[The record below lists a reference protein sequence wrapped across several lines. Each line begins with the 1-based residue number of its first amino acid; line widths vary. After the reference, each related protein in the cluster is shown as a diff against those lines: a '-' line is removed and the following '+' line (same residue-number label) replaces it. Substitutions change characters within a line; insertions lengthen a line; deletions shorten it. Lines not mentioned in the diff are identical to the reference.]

1 MVELLPHEALSPFL
15 WTGGVLG
22 PHAVSLPQHVDVGV
36 GGHLAQRVRH
46 RLRAFDMQVA
56 PPEHGL
62 DALELREAA
71 VAPQDLAELGVHAP
85 FDPVVGGG
93 HRPLC
98 AQRRV
103 EVREQRPRID
113 EPDEPRPRLA
123 QPAVGVGHA
132 AFNQA
137 FLLEEVGP
145 ELAPLHEALDPPV
158 GLLERLHMQQLPG
171 QRVELDARLQLGPRR
186 RMPLDLAER
195 VEHASLDPRPRPF
208 GRDRRGEAA
217 AAVGDHHVGRGDA
230 REQRAPRGGRL
241 GAREVPRQHVLVAA
255 GYEHHAV
262 ARDPDAVDVDDAE
275 DLVHHLRHRPYR
287 PEEGGPPPEG
297 SAAPRHIGL
306 RPAREQPADKGREL
320 PGRHVVGML
329 GAGAARPAAPSLGAR
344 RGPPVPLHGPSAGRA
359 FHIIHGILPESVTFY
374 REFPHATWE
383 NVNNRTHFLSEWESR
398 FG

>member
-15 WTGGVLG
+15 RTGGVLG
-22 PHAVSLPQHVDVGV
+22 PHAVSLPQQVDVGV

-132 AFNQA
+132 AFDQA

-145 ELAPLHEALDPPV
+145 ELAPLHEC
-158 GLLERLHMQQLPG
+158 G
-171 QRVELDARLQLGPRR
+171 
-186 RMPLDLAER
+186 
-195 VEHASLDPRPRPF
+195 
-208 GRDRRGEAA
+208 
-217 AAVGDHHVGRGDA
+217 
-230 REQRAPRGGRL
+230 
-241 GAREVPRQHVLVAA
+241 
-255 GYEHHAV
+255 
-262 ARDPDAVDVDDAE
+262 
-275 DLVHHLRHRPYR
+275 
-287 PEEGGPPPEG
+287 
-297 SAAPRHIGL
+297 
-306 RPAREQPADKGREL
+306 
-320 PGRHVVGML
+320 
-329 GAGAARPAAPSLGAR
+329 
-344 RGPPVPLHGPSAGRA
+344 
-359 FHIIHGILPESVTFY
+359 
-374 REFPHATWE
+374 W
-383 NVNNRTHFLSEWESR
+383 
-398 FG
+398 